1 MWNGLDMVFASIF
14 LKTKMWMQL
23 LIKQTENYAMELST
37 VGNVISEWH
46 RKGTFDFTEIV
57 EDLRLK
63 R

>member
-1 MWNGLDMVFASIF
+1 MVFASIF
-14 LKTKMWMQL
+14 VKTKMWMQL